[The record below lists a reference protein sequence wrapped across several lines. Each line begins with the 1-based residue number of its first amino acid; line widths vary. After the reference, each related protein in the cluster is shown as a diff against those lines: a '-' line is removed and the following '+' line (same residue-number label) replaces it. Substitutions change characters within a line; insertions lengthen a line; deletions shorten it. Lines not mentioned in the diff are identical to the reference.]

1 MEEGRIKMFTS
12 GTSRVNKEASP
23 RIQLEEIADQ
33 LGTTVVDLLAI
44 YGDAQIV
51 LEKFEAGEL
60 KLLTEQN

>member
-1 MEEGRIKMFTS
+1 MFTS
-12 GTSRVNKEASP
+12 RTFRVSKEASP